1 MVIVVRNGIFAVRA
15 ISTAVL
21 DVRQNMGTA
30 IRLKNLRTRILLQMD
45 YVVVNLVIHALEVC
59 LAIVVRLMGFVVR
72 LRYTV
77 VRRERLDILVVK
89 GSGLIS
95 IRQKLCC

>member
-1 MVIVVRNGIFAVRA
+1 
-15 ISTAVL
+15 
-21 DVRQNMGTA
+21 
-30 IRLKNLRTRILLQMD
+30 
-45 YVVVNLVIHALEVC
+45 VC

-89 GSGLIS
+89 GSRLIS